1 MFRKDGIQRFLGD
14 VDPKIFARGLDY
26 YESGNVE
33 RIDHDGGHVTA
44 EVSGSDVEP
53 YLVEI
58 DLDENGVVEYWECDC
73 PYDWGPVCKHTVAA
87 LLALQA
93 EPPEEAPRES
103 PENTAKRTA
112 ALKKLVEQAEKEQLA
127 ALVLGHCW
135 EDMRF
140 QSQVLSELGDG
151 GEQELESI
159 KELVSETIRANT
171 YRGTINKDGC
181 NNICAD
187 LDDALDKARRRVQ
200 QGQWGRALD
209 ITRFVL
215 LTSMKLAEEADSSSG
230 SLGYTIEAA
239 LETVGLAAD
248 GLAESGED
256 RSEWVKGL
264 LETAQDPVFDDWAPW
279 RYDLLRR
286 TAVLADSENEEEF
299 YDTLAHL
306 SDRRWEAF
314 EDAPRYDEQ
323 DRLIRYYVI
332 RYAHG
337 LREGRAYLKR
347 NLAADE
353 FRLILVRE
361 YMDEGD
367 YADAECLCRER
378 IETEAPEKPW
388 SRPSQ
393 WQYLL
398 YEIYQ
403 DWGQREEQVKQ
414 ARKLALMGDWDFYQ
428 TTKELLTENGRWT
441 EEYPGF
447 LAELKTAR
455 PVREYMEILARE
467 NEADLLME
475 QVRYYRDEVFH
486 YGALLAPQYGKEV
499 YGLCS
504 GAIREVSKRLQNRK
518 DYKRVCE
525 LLQLLV
531 NFGGTVE
538 AKTLIGELRQVYPR
552 RLALRD
558 ELERVERKI
567 GESRGR

>member
-1 MFRKDGIQRFLGD
+1 MLRKDGIQWFLDD

-33 RIDHDGGHVTA
+33 RIDHDGSHVTA

-53 YLVEI
+53 YLVGI
-58 DLDENGVVEYWECDC
+58 DIDENGGVEYWECDC

-93 EPPEEAPRES
+93 EEEAPKE
-103 PENTAKRTA
+103 PPKDTAKRIS
-112 ALKKLVEQAEKEQLA
+112 ALQKLVEQAEKEQLA
-127 ALVLGHCW
+127 ALVLEHCR
-135 EDMRF
+135 EDKRF
-140 QSQVLSELGDG
+140 QSQVLSELEDS

-159 KELVSETIRANT
+159 KELVGETIRANT
-171 YRGTINKDGC
+171 HRGTIDENGC
-181 NNICAD
+181 DDICAD
-187 LDDALDKARRRVQ
+187 LDDALDKARRRVR

-215 LTSMKLAEEADSSSG
+215 LTGMKLAGEADSSSG

-239 LETVGLAAD
+239 LETVGLAAG
-248 GLAESGED
+248 GLAGSGED

-264 LETAQDPVFDDWAPW
+264 LETAQAPVFDGWAPW
-279 RYDLLRR
+279 RYDLLREM
-286 TAVLADSENEEEF
+286 AILADSGNEMEF
-299 YDTLAHL
+299 YDALAHL

-332 RYAHG
+332 RHAHG

-347 NLAADE
+347 NLAVDE
-353 FRLILVRE
+353 FRLILVQE
-361 YMDEGD
+361 YMDKGD
-367 YADAECLCRER
+367 YAEAERLCRER
-378 IETEAPEKPW
+378 IETEDPEKPW
-388 SRPSQ
+388 SRPSR

-403 DWGQREEQVKQ
+403 NWGQREKQVQQ
-414 ARKLALMGDWDFYQ
+414 ARKLALMGDRDFYQ
-428 TTKELLTENGRWT
+428 TTKELLTEDGRWT

-447 LAELKTAR
+447 LAELKEDR
-455 PVREYMEILARE
+455 PAREYMEILARE

-475 QVRYYRDEVFH
+475 QVRYYQDEVFL
-486 YGALLAPQYGKEV
+486 YGALLAPRYGKEV
-499 YGLCS
+499 YSLC
-504 GAIREVSKRLQNRK
+504 ACVIREVSKRLQNRK

-525 LLQLLV
+525 LLRMLAD
-531 NFGGTVE
+531 FGGTAE
-538 AKTLIGELRQVYPR
+538 AKALIGELRQAYPR
-552 RLALRD
+552 RPALRD
-558 ELERVERKI
+558 EMEKVERMI